1 MINQTS
7 QKLKGWYF
15 YQFSY
20 IMMFLFGILGIS
32 EQLRNHLILEWSNV
46 GLLMILSILSLIGL
60 FQTIIVPMVKI
71 VDRRVYL
78 YKKPSFLMS
87 YYNFLIDDL
96 EQIELVKG
104 PFRWKI
110 SIKLSNAKEMNY
122 SPSPLETDLKRIISF
137 IKQLKRL

>member
-15 YQFSY
+15 HKFSY

-122 SPSPLETDLKRIISF
+122 SPSPLETDLKRIIIF